1 MANPP
6 TRIMAVAAAA
16 AASPLPSPSASASST
31 TPRPSSS
38 SSSSSSEE
46 EADDAG
52 GAGAA
57 AAAASAAGAG
67 GAPPAHHQQ
76 QHNSE
81 EPTWFAAL
89 TTYLGF
95 ATLILFGHLRDFLAK
110 LTGRSRYF
118 KAARAPPPGYAPL
131 LQDWENFYTR
141 RLYHRIQDCWNRP
154 IEGPPLSG
162 KLPVVMRET
171 TDGNFSLSLAK
182 RAAGAGGKGAG
193 ADAAP
198 AAAASSVR
206 TCINLSSYNYLGFAD
221 DWKETCRADVM
232 GALGRFPVSVCAS
245 FAEGG
250 YLSLHRELERSVAD
264 FVGKEDA
271 VIFNMGWATNGLG
284 IPSIVGKGCLII
296 SDSLN
301 HNSIVAGAR
310 SSGAEVRVFRH
321 NDLDGLEALIKKSI
335 LDGQPHRNR
344 QWRKILVAIEGI
356 YSMEGES
363 VDLLGVVRIA
373 KRHKCYVYLDEA
385 HSIGAMGAN
394 GRGIC
399 EHAGVDP
406 ALVDVLMGTFTKS
419 FGAMGGYIAGS
430 REFVAHVRRKT
441 AGFLLDNA
449 MSPIVCQQI
458 LTAFRVMK
466 GEDGTSTGLGKITRL
481 RENSDYFRQRLIDMG
496 LDVFGCEATSRAR
509 AQARADARKRTRTQ
523 PRVRARAEAR
533 ALADRARSA
542 RLPPRIGRCPQLA
555 AALPRA
561 PRSFPASLR
570 QPRYPGDDLQPDQGG
585 GLLARVPG
593 APSGRRR
600 RRLPGHAADH
610 GARALLH
617 LGGAHARGARPRA
630 RHHQR
635 GRRRAHAALQ
645 AQRLR
650 IGRARGRAAGA
661 VALRWT
667 WIIKRARAR
676 RTARYLAARSPIS
689 ERKARPRLRETR

>member
-1 MANPP
+1 M
-6 TRIMAVAAAA
+6 
-16 AASPLPSPSASASST
+16 
-31 TPRPSSS
+31 
-38 SSSSSSEE
+38 
-46 EADDAG
+46 
-52 GAGAA
+52 
-57 AAAASAAGAG
+57 AASAGLSPPSLPSSKSSSATPRSSAEGAG
-67 GAPPAHHQQ
+67 DPPDAVAGGLPPPPQQ
-76 QHNSE
+76 QPSPPLELQHHNSE

-171 TDGNFSLSLAK
+171 TDGNFSLSLAR
-182 RAAGAGGKGAG
+182 RAGDADAGAGAG
-193 ADAAP
+193 AAPSSASTSTSSSSASP
-198 AAAASSVR
+198 AASSSVR

-221 DWKETCRADVM
+221 DWKETCRTDVL
-232 GALGRFPVSVCAS
+232 GALERFPVSVCAS

-363 VDLLGVVRIA
+363 VDLQGVVRIA

-385 HSIGAMGAN
+385 HSIGAMGAR

-449 MSPIVCQQI
+449 MSPVVCQQI
-458 LTAFRVMK
+458 LTAFRIMK
-466 GEDGTSTGLGKITRL
+466 GEDGTGTGLGKITRL
-481 RENSDYFRQRLIDMG
+481 RENSDYFRRSLIAMG
-496 LDVFGCEATSRAR
+496 LDVFGCEDTGRER
-509 AQARADARKRTRTQ
+509 AQARARDRAHL
-523 PRVRARAEAR
+523 RARACACVR
-533 ALADRARSA
+533 DCT
-542 RLPPRIGRCPQLA
+542 IG
-555 AALPRA
+555 LPRA
-561 PRSFPASLR
+561 RAGAAWAPAC
-570 QPRYPGDDLQPDQGG
+570 
-585 GLLARVPG
+585 
-593 APSGRRR
+593 APS
-600 RRLPGHAADH
+600 
-610 GARALLH
+610 
-617 LGGAHARGARPRA
+617 
-630 RHHQR
+630 
-635 GRRRAHAALQ
+635 
-645 AQRLR
+645 
-650 IGRARGRAAGA
+650 
-661 VALRWT
+661 
-667 WIIKRARAR
+667 
-676 RTARYLAARSPIS
+676 
-689 ERKARPRLRETR
+689 